1 LEELIGEADFPEI
14 GAFFL
19 ETGAVELVSL
29 LDSEDALDVSRG
41 LLSTRLN
48 EARDLK
54 LVEPAHREE
63 DDTPYTVHRLTA
75 LGAAIREQMQRT
87 GLVATHDQLR
97 DLLAEFYEQRA
108 EFREWVQ
115 DEDAL
120 SEHFQ
125 RLLAYARGDQ
135 NDDTKY

>member
-1 LEELIGEADFPEI
+1 
-14 GAFFL
+14 
-19 ETGAVELVSL
+19 
-29 LDSEDALDVSRG
+29 VSRG

-135 NDDTKY
+135 DDDTKY